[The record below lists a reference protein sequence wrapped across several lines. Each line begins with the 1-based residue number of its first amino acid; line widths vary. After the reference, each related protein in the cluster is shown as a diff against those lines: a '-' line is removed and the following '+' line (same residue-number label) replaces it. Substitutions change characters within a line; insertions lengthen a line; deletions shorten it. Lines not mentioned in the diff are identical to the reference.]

1 MIVVDT
7 NVIGYL
13 FLSSE
18 RSMLAEGALRKD
30 SEWAAPIIWR
40 SELRKVLVLYIRKNI
55 ISLEHAQGIMNSALE
70 LMMEREYEVS
80 SYEVLRLASESK
92 CSAYDCE
99 FIAAANDLKVPLITV
114 DKQLLREFPAVTVS
128 LTTFC
133 GLSRVKTPIN
143 QPVERTR

>member
-7 NVIGYL
+7 NIIGYL

-18 RSMLAEGALRKD
+18 QSLLAERALEKD
-30 SEWAAPIIWR
+30 SEWAAPILWR
-40 SELRKVLVLYIRKNI
+40 SELRNVLALYMRKNLI
-55 ISLEHAQGIMNSALE
+55 KLEHAQYIMEGALE
-70 LMMEREYEVS
+70 LLRGREYEVS

-99 FIAAANDLKVPLITV
+99 FIAAANDLKAPLITV
-114 DKQLLREFPAVTVS
+114 DKELLREFPSVAVS

-133 GLSRVKTPIN
+133 G
-143 QPVERTR
+143 

>member
-18 RSMLAEGALRKD
+18 QSLSVERALKKD

-40 SELRKVLVLYIRKNI
+40 SELRNVLALYMRKNI
-55 ISLEHAQGIMNSALE
+55 IKLKHAQSIMNGALE
-70 LMMEREYEVS
+70 LLRGREYEVA
-80 SYEVLRLASESK
+80 SYEVLRLTSESK

-99 FIAAANDLKVPLITV
+99 FVAVAKDLKVSLLTF
-114 DKQLLREFPAVTVS
+114 DKQLLRKFPAVAIS
-128 LTTFC
+128 LSTFC
-133 GLSRVKTPIN
+133 G
-143 QPVERTR
+143 

>member
-18 RSMLAEGALRKD
+18 RSILSERALKKD

-40 SELRKVLVLYIRKNI
+40 SELRNVLVLYMRKNI
-55 ISLEHAQGIMNSALE
+55 FRLDHAQGIMNGALE
-70 LMMEREYEVS
+70 LMRGQEYEVS

-99 FIAAANDLKVPLITV
+99 FIAAANNLKVPLITV
-114 DKQLLREFPAVTVS
+114 DNQLLQEFPAVAVS

-133 GLSRVKTPIN
+133 
-143 QPVERTR
+143 E

>member
-7 NVIGYL
+7 TVIGYL

-18 RSMLAEGALRKD
+18 QSILAECALKKD
-30 SEWAAPIIWR
+30 SEWTAPIIWR
-40 SELRKVLVLYIRKNI
+40 SELRNVLVLYMRNNI
-55 ISLEHAQGIMNSALE
+55 ISIEYAQGIMNSALE
-70 LMMEREYEVS
+70 LMMGREYDVS

-99 FIAAANDLKVPLITV
+99 FIATANHLKVSLITV
-114 DKQLLREFPAVTVS
+114 DKQLLREFPAVAVS

-133 GLSRVKTPIN
+133 G
-143 QPVERTR
+143 

>member
-18 RSMLAEGALRKD
+18 QSLSAERALKKD

-40 SELRKVLVLYIRKNI
+40 SELRNVLALYMRKNI
-55 ISLEHAQGIMNSALE
+55 IKLEHAQSIMNGALE
-70 LMMEREYEVS
+70 LLRGREYEVS

-99 FIAAANDLKVPLITV
+99 FVAVAKDLKVSLLTF
-114 DKQLLREFPAVTVS
+114 DKQLLRKFPAVAIS
-128 LTTFC
+128 LNTFC
-133 GLSRVKTPIN
+133 G
-143 QPVERTR
+143 

>member
-18 RSMLAEGALRKD
+18 QSLSAEQALKKD
-30 SEWAAPIIWR
+30 SEWAAPILWR
-40 SELRKVLVLYIRKNI
+40 SEFRNVLALYMRKN
-55 ISLEHAQGIMNSALE
+55 LVTLQQAQSIMNGALE
-70 LMMEREYEVS
+70 LLRGLEYEVA

-99 FIAAANDLKVPLITV
+99 FIAAANDLKVSLVTV
-114 DKQLLREFPAVTVS
+114 DRQLLREFPSVAVS
-128 LTTFC
+128 LNSF
-133 GLSRVKTPIN
+133 I
-143 QPVERTR
+143 E

>member
-18 RSMLAEGALRKD
+18 QSLSAEQALIKD
-30 SEWAAPIIWR
+30 TEWAAPILWR
-40 SELRKVLVLYIRKNI
+40 SEFRNVLALYMRKN
-55 ISLEHAQGIMNSALE
+55 LVTLQQAQSIMNGALD
-70 LMMEREYEVS
+70 LLRGREYEVS

-99 FIAAANDLKVPLITV
+99 FIAAANDLKVSLVTV
-114 DKQLLREFPAVTVS
+114 DRQLLREFSSVAVS
-128 LTTFC
+128 LNSF
-133 GLSRVKTPIN
+133 I
-143 QPVERTR
+143 E